1 MARDNGPIKV
11 WNRSDTVPL
20 DAEGGYAGGDS
31 TAAAVGTSLA
41 QSGQAVQTVDNLSAT
56 ATVLPPGADPTVTV
70 TGTLPHKV
78 VNFGIPITSGAIEQ
92 DEDTGRLYWTG
103 EAS

>member
-31 TAAAVGTSLA
+31 TAES
-41 QSGQAVQTVDNLSAT
+41 S
-56 ATVLPPGADPTVTV
+56 TVLTVT
-70 TGTLPHKV
+70 
-78 VNFGIPITSGAIEQ
+78 S
-92 DEDTGRLYWTG
+92 
-103 EAS
+103 

>member
-1 MARDNGPIKV
+1 MARTNGPIQV
-11 WNRSDTVPL
+11 WHRTDTIPS

-41 QSGQAVQTVDNLSAT
+41 QSGQAVTTVDNLSAT
-56 ATVLPPGADPTVTV
+56 AHILPPGADPTVTV
-70 TGTLPHKV
+70 TGTLPNKV

-92 DEDTGRLYWTG
+92 DDATGRLYWTG

>member
-1 MARDNGPIKV
+1 MARDNGQINVFNPGDGIP
-11 WNRSDTVPL
+11 T
-20 DAEGGYAGGDS
+20 DASGGGAGGDS
-31 TAAAVGTSLA
+31 TAAAITTAGAQALA
-41 QSGQAVQTVDNLSAT
+41 AQQTVDNLSAT